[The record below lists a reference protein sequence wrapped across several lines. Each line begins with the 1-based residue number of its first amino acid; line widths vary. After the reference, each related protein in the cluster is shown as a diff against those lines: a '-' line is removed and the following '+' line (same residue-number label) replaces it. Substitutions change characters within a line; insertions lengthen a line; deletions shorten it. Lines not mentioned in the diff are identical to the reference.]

1 MSKRVVVIDYGMG
14 NLLSVVRAFE
24 HCGAEVILSS
34 EQAIVESA
42 DFLILPGV
50 GAFADGMKGLR
61 ERNLIKSIKLFCTK
75 ERPFLGICLGMQ
87 MMMDVSEEFGVH
99 EGLGLCHGRVL
110 KIPTKSTDG
119 STHKV
124 PNIGWYPLRKPDKT
138 NWENTLL
145 SDFEGKQPEVYV
157 VHSYRVSPKYA
168 KDCIAY
174 YEYGGQKITAMI
186 AKGYLVG
193 CQFHPEKSGEV
204 GLAMIRRFLEM

>member
-1 MSKRVVVIDYGMG
+1 MSKRVVVIDYGIG

-34 EQAIVESA
+34 EQAVIESA
-42 DFLILPGV
+42 DFLVLPGV

-61 ERNLIKSIKLFCTK
+61 ERNLIESINKFCTR

-99 EGLGLCHGRVL
+99 EGLGLCQGKVL
-110 KIPTKSTDG
+110 KIPTENTNG
-119 STHKV
+119 ILHKV
-124 PNIGWYPLRKPDKT
+124 PNIGWYPLKKLDKSS
-138 NWENTLL
+138 WENTLL
-145 SDFEGKQPEVYV
+145 SDFEGKQPEVYL
-157 VHSYRVSPKYA
+157 VHSYMASPEHE

-174 YEYGGQKITAMI
+174 YEYGGQKITAAI
-186 AKGYLVG
+186 AKGCLFG

-204 GLAMIRRFLEM
+204 GLIMIRRFLKM